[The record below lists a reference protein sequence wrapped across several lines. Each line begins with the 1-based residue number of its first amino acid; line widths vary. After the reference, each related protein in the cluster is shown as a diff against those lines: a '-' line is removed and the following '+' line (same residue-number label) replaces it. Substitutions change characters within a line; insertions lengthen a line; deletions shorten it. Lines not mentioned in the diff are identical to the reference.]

1 MSMTLETA
9 HCFAADLGG
18 TKLAAAIADARGRIV
33 AELTEP
39 TDPRGGAHVAEQIA
53 SCADR
58 LAQAV
63 GIEAARVRHVMVGVP
78 GAIDPLT
85 GGLSLTPNIAGLQ
98 DFDVLGFLRGRF
110 GPDVAIENDVN
121 LAVLGEQALGCAS
134 RCRSAAFLAL
144 GTGAGLGLLID
155 GKLFRGA
162 HGSAGEIADLP
173 IGRDP
178 LSQTG
183 SVPGSFELEVGSLA
197 ILDRYRRQG
206 GTAAVTVRDIFRLLE
221 EGDEVAAAVLDTTAR
236 WVALAVATLQSLL
249 DLELIVFGGSIG
261 VRPELYER
269 VRRVLPALFSRPVT
283 IAPSQLG
290 DRAGLIGA
298 VWAAAQALRLH
309 QESAQCAVATADR
322 HAAREG
328 SAECRPGE

>member
-1 MSMTLETA
+1 MTIETA

-18 TKLAAAIADARGRIV
+18 TKLAAAIADEHGHIA

-39 TDPRGGAHVAEQIA
+39 TDPRGAAYVAEQIA
-53 SCADR
+53 ACADK

-63 GIEAARVRHVMVGVP
+63 GIEAARMRHVMVGVP

-85 GGLSLTPNIAGLQ
+85 GRVSLTPNVAGLQ
-98 DFDVLGFLRGRF
+98 DFDVLGYLRGRF
-110 GPDVAIENDVN
+110 GPDVLIENDVN
-121 LAVLGEQALGCAS
+121 LAMLGEQALGCAS
-134 RCRSAAFLAL
+134 RCRNAAFLAL

-162 HGSAGEIADLP
+162 RGSAGEIADLP

-178 LSQTG
+178 ASQSPSATG
-183 SVPGSFELEVGSLA
+183 AFELEVGSLA
-197 ILDRYRRQG
+197 IVDRYRRHG
-206 GTAAVTVRDIFRLLE
+206 GTAAATVRDIFRLLG
-221 EGDEVAAAVLDTTAR
+221 EGDEVAAAVLDATAR

-249 DLELIVFGGSIG
+249 DLELIVLGGSIG

-269 VRRVLPALFSRPVT
+269 VRQALPAFFSRPVT
-283 IAPSQLG
+283 VAPSQLG

-298 VWAAAQALRLH
+298 VCAAAGALRQNREPAQRALH
-309 QESAQCAVATADR
+309 VS
-322 HAAREG
+322 
-328 SAECRPGE
+328 